1 MRINTPVEV
10 EYYGKINY
18 NCAATHSPETCMA
31 LKIRNARR
39 RLNSQPRYA
48 TELRLDIELD
58 QGYPLTTA
66 QDIALKQMLADDDIS
81 VQVAADRLVALRP
94 KSRVK

>member
-1 MRINTPVEV
+1 
-10 EYYGKINY
+10 
-18 NCAATHSPETCMA
+18 MA

-48 TELRLDIELD
+48 TEMRLDIELD

-66 QDIALKQMLADDDIS
+66 QDIALKQMRADADLT

>member
-1 MRINTPVEV
+1 
-10 EYYGKINY
+10 
-18 NCAATHSPETCMA
+18 MA

-39 RLNSQPRYA
+39 RLNSQARYA

-81 VQVAADRLVALRP
+81 VQVVADRLEVP
-94 KSRVK
+94 FERVTI

>member
-1 MRINTPVEV
+1 MT
-10 EYYGKINY
+10 
-18 NCAATHSPETCMA
+18 
-31 LKIRNARR
+31 LKVRNARR
-39 RLNSQPRYA
+39 RLTSQSRYA

-66 QDIALKQMLADDDIS
+66 QDKALKQMLIDDEIT

-94 KSRVK
+94 KQAVK